1 MSARPRCARRS
12 RRWARS
18 PGWSTGHRG
27 RGRTG
32 GRSAR
37 AGEEGGRRQ
46 RLRADQPGC
55 GVRRGMRV
63 GRGMLSLR
71 SRRFNVAGRSR
82 ASPRRTWKKPKQ
94 SSRPVMTI
102 RETEGTGR
110 SVSARGGLT
119 AILVRRDLKERDE
132 SKKRTC
138 WKVDIIIGSPRPPIG
153 ITALRHGPALPWDPR
168 RGSPLTV
175 PKLRGNN
182 QLPFPANPHGPDSRS
197 QHNDDLA
204 RPLHE
209 VSATHCQTPTRPIP
223 ECRGTSPSRRRPA

>member
-37 AGEEGGRRQ
+37 AGGRKGAGVSDCGQ
-46 RLRADQPGC
+46 TSQGC

-63 GRGMLSLR
+63 GRGMRIHVR

-94 SSRPVMTI
+94 SSRPGMMTI

-138 WKVDIIIGSPRPPIG
+138 WKVDIIISSPLPIG
-153 ITALRHGPALPWDPR
+153 ITALRRTPAWHPPGFR
-168 RGSPLTV
+168 AGI
-175 PKLRGNN
+175 
-182 QLPFPANPHGPDSRS
+182 PAYRTQASG
-197 QHNDDLA
+197 
-204 RPLHE
+204 E
-209 VSATHCQTPTRPIP
+209 
-223 ECRGTSPSRRRPA
+223 